1 MNTPIY
7 DFVNSYIQNNAIRM
21 HMPGHKGVGEI
32 EKHDITEI
40 SGADSLYEADGII
53 KQSERNAS
61 LLFGADTFYSA
72 EGSSL
77 SIRASL
83 YLLSLYAKSKGQ
95 EPVILA
101 ARNVHKVFVSA
112 VALLGI
118 KTEWITVAA
127 DGSYL
132 SSAVTPDDVERAI
145 LSLPEPPTAVYITS
159 PDYLGVIADI
169 KGISDVC
176 KRHGVLLAVDN
187 AHGAYLKFLENSL
200 YPTDLGADIC
210 ASSAHKTLPCLTGA
224 AYLHISKD
232 APSILSENAKDAM
245 ALFGS
250 TSPSYLI
257 LSSLDKANEHLA
269 SDYKSKLAALTKALD
284 CLKNE
289 LISHGYTLYGNESMK
304 LTICA
309 KEYGY
314 FGCDM
319 AKKLEECGIMTEFAD
334 RDFVTLM
341 PSTKTT
347 DSELEAIKKALL
359 GIEKR
364 EKIEELPPKAVI
376 SKGVL
381 TPREAVLSPSEVISV
396 NDARGRILADITVGC
411 PPAVPIIVSG
421 EAVDEDAISAFLYYG
436 IEKIKVVKQ

>member
-1 MNTPIY
+1 M
-7 DFVNSYIQNNAIRM
+7 
-21 HMPGHKGVGEI
+21 VG
-32 EKHDITEI
+32 
-40 SGADSLYEADGII
+40 SII
-53 KQSERNAS
+53 
-61 LLFGADTFYSA
+61 G
-72 EGSSL
+72 
-77 SIRASL
+77 
-83 YLLSLYAKSKGQ
+83 
-95 EPVILA
+95 
-101 ARNVHKVFVSA
+101 
-112 VALLGI
+112 
-118 KTEWITVAA
+118 
-127 DGSYL
+127 
-132 SSAVTPDDVERAI
+132 
-145 LSLPEPPTAVYITS
+145 
-159 PDYLGVIADI
+159 
-169 KGISDVC
+169 C
-176 KRHGVLLAVDN
+176 HGVLLAVDN

-232 APSILSENAKDAM
+232 APRILSENAKDAM

-269 SDYKSKLAALTKALD
+269 SDYRSELAALRKALD

-289 LISHGYTLYGNESMK
+289 LTANGYTLYGNEPMK

-314 FGCDM
+314 FGYGM
-319 AKKLEECGIMTEFAD
+319 AKELEKCGIMPEFAD

-364 EKIEELPPKAVI
+364 EKVEELPPKAVI

-396 NDARGRILADITVGC
+396 NDAKGRILADITVGC

-421 EAVDEDAISAFLYYG
+421 EEINDAAVSAFLYYG
-436 IEKIKVVKQ
+436 IEKVKVVKGL

>member
-1 MNTPIY
+1 
-7 DFVNSYIQNNAIRM
+7 
-21 HMPGHKGVGEI
+21 MPGHKGAGEI

-53 KQSERNAS
+53 KESEKNAS

-83 YLLSLYAKSKGQ
+83 YLLSLYAKLKGQ

-118 KTEWITVAA
+118 KTEWITAAA
-127 DGSYL
+127 DGPYL
-132 SSAVTPDDVERAI
+132 SSTVTPNDVERAI

-169 KGISDVC
+169 KGISEVC

-232 APSILSENAKDAM
+232 APRILSENAKDAM

-257 LSSLDKANEHLA
+257 LASLDKANSYLA
-269 SDYKSKLAALTKALD
+269 SDYRSELAALRKALD

-289 LISHGYTLYGNESMK
+289 LTANGYTLYGNEPMK

-314 FGCDM
+314 FGYDM
-319 AKKLEECGIMTEFAD
+319 AKELEKCGIMPEFAD

-359 GIEKR
+359 GIEKH
-364 EKIEELPPKAVI
+364 EKVEELPPKAVI

-396 NDARGRILADITVGC
+396 NDAKGRILADITVGC

-421 EAVDEDAISAFLYYG
+421 EEINDEAVSAFLYYG
-436 IEKIKVVKQ
+436 IEKVKVVKGL